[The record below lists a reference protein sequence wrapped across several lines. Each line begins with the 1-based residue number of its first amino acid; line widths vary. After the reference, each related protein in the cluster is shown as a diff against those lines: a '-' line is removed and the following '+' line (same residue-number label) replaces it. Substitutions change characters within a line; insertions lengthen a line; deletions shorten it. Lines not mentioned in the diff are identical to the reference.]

1 MDEICF
7 IVSLFIVD
15 FRQTKNIYF
24 NKNKVFTTAQ
34 MIEEEAKDQSPMLD
48 DKSRRVSKAPKFP
61 EMKEPTKLD
70 SNILLKM
77 TTEFFERVKDTGK

>member
-34 MIEEEAKDQSPMLD
+34 MIEEEAKD
-48 DKSRRVSKAPKFP
+48 
-61 EMKEPTKLD
+61 
-70 SNILLKM
+70 
-77 TTEFFERVKDTGK
+77 